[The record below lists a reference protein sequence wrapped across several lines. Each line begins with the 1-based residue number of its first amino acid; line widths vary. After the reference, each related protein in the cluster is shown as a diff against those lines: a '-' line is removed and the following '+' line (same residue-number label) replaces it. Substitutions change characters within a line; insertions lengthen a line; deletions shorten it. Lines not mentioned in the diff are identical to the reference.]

1 VSKMPD
7 ETSGSKDKT
16 EAPAP
21 EELKPKADTS
31 QTPAGDGAAS
41 TGEHS
46 PASPPKKRPRR
57 GSYRPSHKATFIGL
71 AVVVVILGVNT
82 AVISFIIK
90 GQNKKIQQATGQVT
104 VSQDALSKIG
114 VNSNQ
119 VGQSGVLLTVHPDA
133 QFDGNVKIA
142 GAVTIGGALQLNNT
156 FTASDAKFAKL
167 EAGNTS
173 LQQLNVNG
181 DGTVSNF
188 NLRKDLVVVGTS
200 RLEGAVIIS
209 QLLTVNNNLNVSGSL
224 SVGGTLSVR
233 TFHASSLVSDNG
245 ITFGGHAVT
254 EGSAPSVSKGSAL
267 RGTDTVSIS
276 GNDASGTVAVN
287 IGVGS
292 VSGALVSVTFRSA
305 YSNTPHVIITPIGSG
320 ASDVYIEN
328 RSATGF
334 TIGAGSIATGGHAFD
349 YIVEQ

>member
-1 VSKMPD
+1 MPD
-7 ETSGSKDKT
+7 DTSGAKDKT
-16 EAPAP
+16 DAPAP

-31 QTPAGDGAAS
+31 QASESAGGVSDGAHTPA
-41 TGEHS
+41 T
-46 PASPPKKRPRR
+46 PPKKRPRR

-82 AVISFIIK
+82 AVIAFVIK

-114 VNSNQ
+114 VNTNQ

-188 NLRKDLVVVGTS
+188 NLRKDLVVAGTS

-209 QLLTVNNNLNVSGSL
+209 QLLTINNNTNISGSL

-254 EGSAPSVSKGSAL
+254 EGSTPSVGKGSAL
-267 RGTDTVSIS
+267 RATDTVSIS
-276 GNDASGTVAVN
+276 GNDAAGTVAVN

-292 VSGALVSVTFRSA
+292 VSGSVASVAFRSA
-305 YSNTPHVIITPIGSG
+305 YSNTPHVVITVVGPG
-320 ASDVYIEN
+320 AGDIYIVN

-334 TIGAGSIATGGHAFD
+334 TIGASSLSNGGYAFD